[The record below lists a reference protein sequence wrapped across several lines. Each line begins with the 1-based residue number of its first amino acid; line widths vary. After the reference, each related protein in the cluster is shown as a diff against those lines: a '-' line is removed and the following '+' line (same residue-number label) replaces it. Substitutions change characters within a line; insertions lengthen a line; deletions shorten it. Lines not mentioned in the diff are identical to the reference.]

1 MNRTLATLSSSFT
14 PLREPN
20 FRTYM
25 IGQAI
30 SLVGT
35 FLQITAQGWV
45 VWELTGSNV
54 ALGTVTVLST
64 LPVLLFGPWAGAWAD
79 RLDRRK
85 LLIWTQVIAMLC
97 AFILAALVQTNLIE
111 LWHLYVLAFVLGIVT
126 ALDMPAQSAFIGD
139 LTGMGD
145 FRQAMN
151 LNAMF
156 LQVSRI
162 IGPAFA
168 GIIVGTLGA
177 ATAFWLNGLSFAA
190 VIVSLVLVRA
200 EQVRSQQGG
209 TNAIS
214 AFVDGLQ
221 YLRTQP
227 RLQDLIAF
235 VVLITFFSMSIMM
248 NIMPAIADTVL
259 NGDASTLGILMAAS
273 GVGAFVGTAVV
284 LPLAQAQK
292 RIGVIVGYSVVW
304 MGGWLIFLSQM
315 TWTQLAMLGI
325 FMLALAAPTVFT
337 TATIM
342 LQMMAPSDMRA
353 RMMSMFTMLTFGLQP
368 FAAILVGYSADTLGV
383 PNAVLIN
390 GVLLIVGALAVMA
403 LRAPLRQWE
412 PETVTPVRA

>member
-1 MNRTLATLSSSFT
+1 MNNTLTTLSSSFI

-25 IGQAI
+25 VGQAI

-79 RLDRRK
+79 RFDRRK
-85 LLIWTQVIAMLC
+85 LLILTQIVAMLC
-97 AFILAALVQTNLIE
+97 AFALAALVQTDLIQ

-139 LTGMGD
+139 LAGMGD
-145 FRQAMN
+145 LRQAMN

-177 ATAFWLNGLSFAA
+177 ATAFWINGLSFLV
-190 VIVSLVLVRA
+190 VIASLYVVRA
-200 EQVRSQQGG
+200 NQVRSARSA
-209 TNAIS
+209 TNALT
-214 AFVDGLQ
+214 AFADGIR

-227 RLQDLIAF
+227 RLQDMIAF

-248 NIMPAIADTVL
+248 NVMPAVADTML
-259 NGDASTLGILMAAS
+259 QGDASTLGFLMAAS
-273 GVGAFVGTAVV
+273 GVGAFFGTAVV
-284 LPLAQAQK
+284 LPLVQTQK
-292 RIGVIVGYSVVW
+292 RIGLIVGYAVIW
-304 MGGWLIFLSQM
+304 MGVWWIVLSQVP
-315 TWTQLAMLGI
+315 WLPVAVLSI
-325 FMLALAAPTVFT
+325 FMMSLVAPTVFT
-337 TATIM
+337 TATIF
-342 LQMMAPSDMRA
+342 LQLMSPPDMRA

-368 FAAILVGYSADTLGV
+368 FAALLVGFSADQLGV
-383 PNAVLIN
+383 PNAILIN
-390 GVLLIVGALAVMA
+390 AILLIVGAVTVMIV
-403 LRAPLRQWE
+403 RAPLRRWE
-412 PETVTPVRA
+412 PETVVPVRA

>member
-1 MNRTLATLSSSFT
+1 MNRTLTTLSSSFT

-85 LLIWTQVIAMLC
+85 LLIWTQVVAMLC
-97 AFILAALVQTNLIE
+97 AFVLAALVQTNLIE

-200 EQVRSQQGG
+200 EQVRSRQGE

-214 AFVDGLQ
+214 AFVEGIQ

-259 NGDASTLGILMAAS
+259 NGDASTLGVLMAAS

-315 TWTQLAMLGI
+315 TWTPLAMLGI

-390 GVLLIVGALAVMA
+390 GVLLIVGALAVMG

-412 PETVTPVRA
+412 PETVAPVRA

>member
-85 LLIWTQVIAMLC
+85 LLIWTQVVAMLC

-162 IGPAFA
+162 IGPAIA

-190 VIVSLVLVRA
+190 VIISLVLVRA
-200 EQVRSQQGG
+200 EQVRSRQGE

-214 AFVDGLQ
+214 AFVEGLQ

-315 TWTQLAMLGI
+315 TWTPLAMLGI

>member
-1 MNRTLATLSSSFT
+1 MNNTLSTLSSSFI

-79 RLDRRK
+79 RFDRRK
-85 LLIWTQVIAMLC
+85 LLILTQVVAMLC
-97 AFILAALVQTNLIE
+97 AFVLAALVQTDLIQI
-111 LWHLYVLAFVLGIVT
+111 WHLYVLAFVLGMVT

-139 LTGMGD
+139 LAGMGD
-145 FRQAMN
+145 LRPAMN

-200 EQVRSQQGG
+200 EQARSAQTS
-209 TNAIS
+209 TNALT
-214 AFVDGLQ
+214 AFADGIR

-227 RLQDLIAF
+227 RLQDMIAF

-248 NIMPAIADTVL
+248 NVMPAVADTML
-259 NGDASTLGILMAAS
+259 HGDASTLGFLMAAS
-273 GVGAFVGTAVV
+273 GVGAFIGTAVV
-284 LPLAQAQK
+284 LPLVQTQK
-292 RIGVIVGYSVVW
+292 RIGLIVGYAVVW
-304 MGGWLIFLSQM
+304 MGLWWIVLSQFAWLPV
-315 TWTQLAMLGI
+315 TLLAI
-325 FMLALAAPTVFT
+325 FMMSLAAPTVFT
-337 TATIM
+337 TATIL
-342 LQMMAPSDMRA
+342 LQLMSPADMRA

-368 FAAILVGYSADTLGV
+368 FAALLVGFMADQLGV
-383 PNAVLIN
+383 PNAILIN
-390 GVLLIVGALAVMA
+390 ATLLILGALAVMFV
-403 LRAPLRQWE
+403 RAPLRQWE
-412 PETVTPVRA
+412 PETAVPVRA

>member
-1 MNRTLATLSSSFT
+1 MNSTLATLGSSFI

-79 RLDRRK
+79 RFDRRK
-85 LLIWTQVIAMLC
+85 LLILTQVIAMLC
-97 AFILAALVQTNLIE
+97 AFILAALVQTSLIE

-145 FRQAMN
+145 FRAAMN

-162 IGPAFA
+162 IGPAIA
-168 GIIVGTLGA
+168 GIIVGLLGA

-190 VIVSLVLVRA
+190 VIVSLMLVRA
-200 EQVRSQQGG
+200 EQVRSPQGA

-214 AFVDGLQ
+214 AFVDGIR

-259 NGDASTLGILMAAS
+259 NGDASTLGMLMAAS
-273 GVGAFVGTAVV
+273 GAGAFVGTAVL

-304 MGGWLIFLSQM
+304 MGAWLVFLSQM
-315 TWTQLAMLGI
+315 TWTPLAMVGI

-368 FAAILVGYSADTLGV
+368 FAALLVGYSADTLGV

-390 GVLLIVGALAVMA
+390 GVLLMMGALAVMA

-412 PETVTPVRA
+412 PETVAPVRA